1 MIIKK
6 NQGLADVILDHYKL
20 LPVINRFGIK
30 LGFRNITIE
39 ELCKDHKIDLD
50 FFLDIVNTFIDEEYF
65 PKDHLKSFSV
75 KLILD
80 YLQQTHNYYLNKQ
93 LPRIESKIESLVN
106 DFPSKSNELN
116 LLKQFFEEYRHELL
130 SHIER
135 EEEKVFPYAEQIEEA
150 FVNGLTDVN
159 LNEQMKTY
167 SMQQFLD
174 EHGDIEEKLYD
185 LKNII
190 IRYLPE
196 IENDDLANE
205 ILFDLFRLETDMN
218 NHARIE
224 DKVLGPKVIEMEK
237 RLNLLFP

>member
-1 MIIKK
+1 M
-6 NQGLADVILDHYKL
+6 
-20 LPVINRFGIK
+20 
-30 LGFRNITIE
+30 
-39 ELCKDHKIDLD
+39 
-50 FFLDIVNTFIDEEYF
+50 
-65 PKDHLKSFSV
+65 